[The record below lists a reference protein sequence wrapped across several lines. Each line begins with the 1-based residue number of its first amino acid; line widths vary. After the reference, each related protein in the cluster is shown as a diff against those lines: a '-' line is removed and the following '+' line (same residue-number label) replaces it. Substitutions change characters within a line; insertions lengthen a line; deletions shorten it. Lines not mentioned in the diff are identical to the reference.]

1 MRKTFVQGG
10 SVKVFVIVG
19 VILTAIALGVLYVAG
34 RQATSSQVPPMFVPD
49 SSQDEQK
56 DDKKS
61 DTTSSDQTKDGT
73 DASDTTGKD
82 KDSSN
87 DASTGD
93 ATDTTDG
100 SQTTGDTE
108 DGTSTNTA
116 DEDSQQP
123 ADLPKT
129 GAADGVAGAI
139 VLAMLTFSAV
149 AYVRSLRRF

>member
-19 VILTAIALGVLYVAG
+19 VILTAIALVVLYAAG

-61 DTTSSDQTKDGT
+61 DTTPSDQAKDGT
-73 DASDTTGKD
+73 DTDNTADKGEETTGT
-82 KDSSN
+82 
-87 DASTGD
+87 AG
-93 ATDTTDG
+93 G
-100 SQTTGDTE
+100 SQTTDDGE
-108 DGTSTNTA
+108 DGVA
-116 DEDSQQP
+116 DEDSERLAHLPQTGP
-123 ADLPKT
+123 ADS
-129 GAADGVAGAI
+129 AAGAI
-139 VLAMLTFSAV
+139 GLAMLTFSTV